1 MKTITFKL
9 KSEKDA
15 ELLRKM
21 LQEAQFESEV
31 EGYIESDEDVSDEE
45 IAIWQERLTR
55 YQQNP
60 DSALLA
66 SDVEAQLR
74 KKHGL

>member
-15 ELLRKM
+15 ELLKKM
-21 LQEAQFESEV
+21 LEEAHFESEV
-31 EGYIESDEDVSDEE
+31 EGYIESDEDISDEE
-45 IAIWQERLTR
+45 IAIWQERLNR
-55 YQQNP
+55 YKQNP

-66 SDVEAQLR
+66 SDVEAQLK